1 MSDSNSYSL
10 ETKTDSAQR
19 DMGEGNSVE
28 QAR

>member
-10 ETKTDSAQR
+10 QTKTDSTQQ